1 MSPSRTA
8 RDYTLFDGSS
18 NRQTNR
24 NLDDELGNNG
34 GGVVGANAP
43 RIVYDR
49 SYYSSDVLVVP
60 IIFLNRNLLINDF
73 KLINCFLSILEKLW
87 YNFQVNFITIHECVH
102 HD

>member
-43 RIVYDR
+43 RIVYGESVIVKKVADKALAK
-49 SYYSSDVLVVP
+49 SG
-60 IIFLNRNLLINDF
+60 
-73 KLINCFLSILEKLW
+73 
-87 YNFQVNFITIHECVH
+87 
-102 HD
+102 